1 MGTLRLLA
9 LPPLLLGLLAGG
21 KPAISH
27 QSVGEPASSSA
38 TRPYNHDRFVT
49 LPVDLRRSFKAF
61 VVSFDSDDDRRCLGV
76 PEWVAYELRKSPSQ
90 IEEADDRPGRW
101 ATDTELFQK
110 RIAPADATYA
120 GSGYSRGHMCMKSH
134 AGRISAEADK
144 ETHTVLN
151 ACPQLQGM
159 NNGVWKAIEN
169 LTGRWADVHEAIWII
184 TGPIYYANKTT
195 AWIGDAGEVP
205 IAVPD
210 AFFKVVVRPQAAGWR
225 TMAFLVPM
233 HGDEFHHK
241 SAADVRPYLTS
252 IDTIEAL
259 TGLDFLTSLP
269 DQQEE
274 EIERVTFTILWED
287 Q

>member
-1 MGTLRLLA
+1 MATPRLLA
-9 LPPLLLGLLAGG
+9 LPALLLGLSVGGDQAIPNRLAGST
-21 KPAISH
+21 P
-27 QSVGEPASSSA
+27 SA
-38 TRPYNHDRFVT
+38 ATTRPYNHDRFVT
-49 LPVDLRRSFKAF
+49 LPVDIRRSFTAF
-61 VVSFDSDDDRRCLGV
+61 VVSFDGADGERCLGV
-76 PEWVAYELRKSPSQ
+76 PEWVAYELRKSPA
-90 IEEADDRPGRW
+90 EAGDVVHRGRW
-101 ATDTELFQK
+101 KTDPVLFAG
-110 RIAPADATYA
+110 RIAPGDASYA

-134 AGRISAEADK
+134 AGRISADADE

-169 LTGRWADVHEAIWII
+169 LTGRWADVHEAVWII
-184 TGPIYYANKTT
+184 TGPVFYANKTT
-195 AWIGDAGEVP
+195 AWIGDDDEVP
-205 IAVPD
+205 VAIPD
-210 AFFKVVVRPQAAGWR
+210 AFFKVVVRPQAAGWL

-274 EIERVTFTILWED
+274 ELERAIFTILWED
-287 Q
+287 R